1 MANPSTIML
10 KTVVIHIIT
19 KLELGGAQQ
28 NTLYT
33 VTHLNPDQFETYL
46 ICGKGGILDREAS
59 ILGDQLF
66 FIPDLKREIH
76 PFYDVIALFK
86 TINILKKLRRKHPDA
101 PIVVHTHSSKGGIL
115 GRIAAYMAGVQ
126 VIVHTYH
133 GFGFH
138 DFQKKWLQK
147 LYIFLEK
154 LTGKITRQL
163 IFVSKDNARRAS
175 ELGLVKN
182 SPLIIRSGISF
193 HNFKETISGS
203 SGIIKELNL
212 RETIPL
218 VIQVACF
225 KSQKAPLD
233 FVAMANEV
241 IRKTSN
247 VHFLMIGDGELRLA
261 VENKI
266 NQLRLTPYVTLLG
279 WRRDIPDLLALSD
292 IFVLSS
298 LWEGLP
304 RVLIEARLSG
314 LPIVTTD
321 IEGADEMVENEKT
334 GFIVPKKDYLALA
347 DKVLYLLQNPSIARE
362 MGSAARAVSI
372 EFDIDEMVRQ
382 QEKLYLKLVAK
393 DK

>member
-1 MANPSTIML
+1 MR
-10 KTVVIHIIT
+10 KVVVVHIIT

-46 ICGKGGILDREAS
+46 ISGKGGILDPEAS
-59 ILGDQLF
+59 ILGDRLF
-66 FIPDLKREIH
+66 FVPELKRKIH
-76 PFYDVIALFK
+76 PFYDVGALFK
-86 TINILKKLRRKHPDA
+86 TINILKKLRKKWTNIPV
-101 PIVVHTHSSKGGIL
+101 IVHTHSSKGGIL
-115 GRIAAYMAGVQ
+115 GRLAGYVAGVP

-154 LTGKITRQL
+154 LAGKITHQL

-193 HNFKETISGS
+193 KKFKEMNFGPSRIK
-203 SGIIKELNL
+203 KELNL
-212 RETIPL
+212 PETIPL

-225 KSQKAPLD
+225 KPQKAPLD
-233 FVAMANEV
+233 FIDMANEV

-247 VHFLMIGDGELRLA
+247 VHFLMMGDGELRTFI
-261 VENKI
+261 EDKI
-266 NQLRLTPYVTLLG
+266 NQLHLSPYITLLG
-279 WRRDIPDLLALSD
+279 WRRDIPDLLAESD
-292 IFVLSS
+292 VFVLSS

-314 LPIVTTD
+314 LPIVTTN
-321 IEGADEMVENEKT
+321 IEGAEEMVENGKT

-347 DKVLYLLQNPSIARE
+347 GKVLYLLQNPFVAKK
-362 MGSAARAVSI
+362 MGEAARAVSV
-372 EFDIDEMVRQ
+372 EFDIDEMVRR
-382 QEKLYLKLVAK
+382 QEQLYLKLIQT
-393 DK
+393 